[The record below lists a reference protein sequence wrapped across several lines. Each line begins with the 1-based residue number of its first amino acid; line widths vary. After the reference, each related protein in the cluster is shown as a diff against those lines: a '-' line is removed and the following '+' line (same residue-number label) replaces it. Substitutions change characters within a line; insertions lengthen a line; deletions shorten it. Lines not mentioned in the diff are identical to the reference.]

1 MIPMSDVVSGITT
14 NGMKRNLSNF
24 DFKIDENISLGVSNE
39 IVGQQAEIHI
49 DSGTLILIESND

>member
-14 NGMKRNLSNF
+14 KGMKWNLSNF
-24 DFKIDENISLGVSNE
+24 NFKIDENISLGVSNE